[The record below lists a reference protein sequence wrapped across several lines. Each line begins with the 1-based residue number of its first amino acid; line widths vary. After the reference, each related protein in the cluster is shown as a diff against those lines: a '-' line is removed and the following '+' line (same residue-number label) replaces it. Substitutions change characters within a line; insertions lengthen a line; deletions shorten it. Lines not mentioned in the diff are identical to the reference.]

1 MSTLSIDPGLEG
13 PSANRHSRSQSRS
26 RSRGPSAPPPPGPG
40 TTSTAGAPNSV
51 PPPTLGSVEHIL
63 HQLAAVDEH
72 ADADKQRHA
81 AKVLTAALQTGQ
93 RFETPLGTLGHEQ
106 ILQLLAQLPQ
116 AVSRAVEGGIDGGP
130 PLPPPPPPASTH
142 HQHTPSNPPRTPG
155 NNDRSSPEFDSPMS
169 PDSGRKKP
177 QQGSEEW
184 ARQRKDNHKE
194 VERRRRGNIN
204 DGITELARIV
214 PNGEKNKGA
223 VLQRAVQY
231 IHQLKENEARNIE
244 KWTLEKLLMDQ
255 AMGDLQAQLEETRK
269 RWDSERE
276 ERERLARRVEELEAR
291 LEALD
296 GREGSEEP
304 EPGVLGKRGR
314 EDGESA
320 DGKRQRVS

>member
-1 MSTLSIDPGLEG
+1 MSTLSIDPGLDA
-13 PSANRHSRSQSRS
+13 PPARASRSPTRS
-26 RSRGPSAPPPPGPG
+26 RSRGPAPAASNPSNGNPNG
-40 TTSTAGAPNSV
+40 TSSTV

-72 ADADKQRHA
+72 ADADKQRQA
-81 AKVLTAALQTGQ
+81 AQVLTKALQTGQ

-106 ILQLLAQLPQ
+106 ILQLLAQLPG
-116 AVSRAVEGGIDGGP
+116 AVSRPAEGIDGGP
-130 PLPPPPPPASTH
+130 PLPPPPAPAH
-142 HQHTPSNPPRTPG
+142 AHTPSNPPRTPG
-155 NNDRSSPEFDSPMS
+155 NEHSSPEFDDSPVS
-169 PDSGRKKP
+169 PDTGRKKP

-204 DGITELARIV
+204 DGITELSRIV

-269 RWDSERE
+269 RWEGERE
-276 ERERLARRVEELEAR
+276 ERERLARRAEELEAR
-291 LEALD
+291 LEALG
-296 GREGSEEP
+296 GREGSEES
-304 EPGVLGKRGR
+304 EGVLGKRGR
-314 EDGESA
+314 EGKEGGE
-320 DGKRQRVS
+320 GKRQRVS